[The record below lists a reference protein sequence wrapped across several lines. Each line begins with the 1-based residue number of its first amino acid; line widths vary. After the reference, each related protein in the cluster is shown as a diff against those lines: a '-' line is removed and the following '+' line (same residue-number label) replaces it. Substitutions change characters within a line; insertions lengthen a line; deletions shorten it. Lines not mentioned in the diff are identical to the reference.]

1 MAARILVM
9 NDDQGILDL
18 YGLLLEEEGYEVHL
32 SRIVLE
38 DVRLV
43 EKLHPDCIILDFKF
57 GSDRDGLSLL
67 QQLRMYRPTAYIP
80 VILCTAAVGAIR
92 EQEDVLREKGIP
104 LIYKPFD
111 IDELLSIVKLCID
124 NTFPAF
130 RFTDSA
136 AD

>member
-18 YGLLLEEEGYEVHL
+18 YGLLLTEEGYDVHL

-38 DVRLV
+38 DVHLV
-43 EKLHPDCIILDFKF
+43 EKLGPDCVILDFKF

-67 QQLRMYRPTAYIP
+67 QQLKMYRPTAHIP
-80 VILCTAAVGAIR
+80 VILCTAAVTAIR
-92 EQEDVLREKGIP
+92 QQEDILREKGIP

-111 IDELLSIVKLCID
+111 IEDLLAIVKLCIE
-124 NTFPAF
+124 NTYPVFGIA
-130 RFTDSA
+130 DSV